1 MTSTLPCSMP
11 GSIDP
16 LAHLT
21 TEAPSSLFRILGTFL
36 AMTAGDSSLELVGA
50 LTEGLLDT
58 PSYAL
63 AAEHLRR
70 DPACAALIDE
80 RWIPGEQNLEQLA
93 ALPAGSLG
101 HAYAAALGRLGYDP
115 NLHAGMEPSSDAV
128 YVELRLSQ
136 THDLWHVVTGFDT
149 SVNGEIGLQA
159 FHLTQFPY
167 PLAAVLTAQALLST
181 TIFEA
186 KELPAL
192 VQAIHTGL
200 QMGQRA
206 RPLFAQRWEEGWEKP
221 LEQWRQELNLLP
233 AQTLVAAP
241 GRQGAADAAG
251 VDNP

>member
-1 MTSTLPCSMP
+1 MTSTQPRSIP

-21 TEAPSSLFRILGTFL
+21 TEAPASLFRILGTFL
-36 AMTAGDSSLELVGA
+36 AMTGGDSSLELVGA
-50 LTEGLLDT
+50 LTEGLLET

-80 RWIPGEQNLEQLA
+80 RWIPGPQDLGRLA
-93 ALPAGSLG
+93 ALPEGSLG
-101 HAYAAALGRLGYDP
+101 HAYAREMIRLGYDP
-115 NLHAGMEPSSDAV
+115 NLHAGMEPESDAV

-136 THDLWHVVTGFDT
+136 THDLWHVITGFET

-167 PLAAVLTAQALLST
+167 PLASVLTAQALLST

-186 KELPAL
+186 GNLSAL

-206 RPLFAQRWEEGWEKP
+206 RPLFAQRWEEDWEKP
-221 LEQWRQELNLLP
+221 LAQWRQELNLLP
-233 AQTLVAAP
+233 AHELIAVPTP
-241 GRQGAADAAG
+241 GQAEIQQ
-251 VDNP
+251 P